1 MNMTVLKFSR
11 PIPDI
16 VTDLLSQLM
25 TLVRK
30 EGELA
35 RAEISDNIARA
46 AVGLALIVGGAVL
59 LMPAL
64 VILLQ
69 AAVAALTEQA
79 HLSSPISAVIVGGAA
94 LLLGIILLLIGV
106 SRLKFEN
113 MVPNRTIQQIKQDA
127 SVAQDQVRTSYE
139 QNRTA

>member
-1 MNMTVLKFSR
+1 MAVVKFSR

-16 VTDLLSQLM
+16 VTDLLSQFM

-35 RAEISDNIARA
+35 RTEISDNIARA
-46 AVGLALIVGGAVL
+46 AAGLGLIIGGAVL

-69 AAVAALTEQA
+69 AAVAALTDRAGLQA
-79 HLSSPISAVIVGGAA
+79 WASALIVGGVA
-94 LLLGIILLLIGV
+94 LLVGIILLLIGV

-113 MVPNRTIQQIKQDA
+113 MVPNKTIEQMKQDA
-127 SVAQDQVRTSYE
+127 SLAKDQVRTSYE
-139 QNRTA
+139 QNRAA